1 MLTAYRPCLSGGF
14 GRRPRLKTTIILD
27 PSSLDGPSQDE
38 WLTFLQFAIGVL
50 GIDAFVISSSPLPE
64 IPVEDFAYI
73 SDSAALSRKLLLNVP
88 LIFVQPHVAPSKV
101 DPYFYW
107 KLQVNGNGEDVFQPV
122 AHTVSLISS
131 IFRGDEFLRGFIDNC
146 AGLNGY
152 HDCEHFLIRA
162 GSPGMEHAR
171 LMAHVQNWPSAIYL
185 NLARDPGL
193 YEVWNL
199 GARLA
204 TGRYLSNA
212 NIDDRRAP
220 EHLKHLCKVLDS
232 DPEVDVASTALR
244 VTSQRN
250 LPWEESADCPVWF
263 GDAGDQRLAVNGL
276 FKDSAGGLVSRNL
289 PNCMPLW
296 RRNLHARVGRFDE
309 KRYGP
314 SADWAFWLQAGGLG
328 SLFHLSSQPLGLYLR
343 DEESYWHREPENRE
357 VDRRIAAEFAPLA
370 KPGLAPQTRMG
381 HWPART
387 LGEELDAALNLLR
400 AGAVYEGVG
409 GLINAACRQD
419 FHGES
424 ARALVAKVAERF
436 LGCGDF
442 MALAARYRD
451 ARGQG
456 HLPELAL
463 FNVLTELVHAFNP
476 EALGVG
482 AAKIARRLG
491 LACIDLHECRGDV
504 KGLLLLAL
512 LARRQGDTDSEQALL
527 RHAHQADSAQYWG
540 MLQSVYRFSRPL
552 PEFCAMLSELPSL
565 PFLERPA
572 HDHQLVYYPS
582 FPGNAY
588 QKLLYQPLLAAGG
601 LVWGTSD
608 EHAFLNVDLLHGA
621 DNILHVHWINRLFRP
636 QYGNAGVVAPSPQA
650 FLDGLA
656 KQKQRG
662 FKIYWTVHN
671 RLSHES
677 ADQAAEIAFRQA
689 LYRLSDRVFVHHPLA
704 ASLLD
709 WLPDCDKL
717 CLCEHGHYDMDAAAR
732 VSRSEARSQLGLQ
745 ADDFVVTHLGNI
757 RDYKGLADY
766 LPMMLELLGALPRM
780 KLVIAGRIASSAVR
794 EWLTEHSHERM
805 IVVDGY
811 LSDEELV
818 RHMRAAD
825 FGFLSYSAILTSG
838 SLVHWLSCGRPVLAP
853 GIGTIPGYLV
863 DGWNGFS
870 YRDAAMLRR
879 LLAYCQALPD
889 GECDRLAAN
898 ALATAQQ
905 LDWRMW
911 RSESDEAGGTKIA
924 SLTQRSLLIH

>member
-1 MLTAYRPCLSGGF
+1 MANSRDSTRGLGWTAGFVSELVLDLSRLNNAAQEKWLAFVQFSIEVLGVYPTIDRLSG
-14 GRRPRLKTTIILD
+14 I
-27 PSSLDGPSQDE
+27 PSEPQSN
-38 WLTFLQFAIGVL
+38 
-50 GIDAFVISSSPLPE
+50 
-64 IPVEDFAYI
+64 FAYI

-88 LIFVQPHVAPSKV
+88 LIYIQPNSAPFQI
-101 DPYFYW
+101 DAYFYW
-107 KLQVNGNGEDVFQPV
+107 MLRKHGREIGAFEPIP
-122 AHTVSLISS
+122 HPVSLISS
-131 IFRGDEFLRGFIDNC
+131 VFRGDEFLPGFLENC
-146 AGLNGY
+146 SNLHGY
-152 HDCEHFLIRA
+152 RNCEHFLIRA

-171 LMAHVQNWPSAIYL
+171 LIAHVQNWPSAIYL
-185 NLARDPGL
+185 NLAQDPGL

-220 EHLKHLCKVLDS
+220 EHLKHLCEVLDVDS
-232 DPEVDVASTALR
+232 EVDVASTALR
-244 VTSQRN
+244 VTRQRN
-250 LPWEESADCPVWF
+250 LSWEDSTDCAVWF
-263 GDAGDQRLAVNGL
+263 GDAGDQRVAVDGL
-276 FKDSAGGLVSRNL
+276 FKDSAKGLVSRNL
-289 PNCMPLW
+289 PNCMPVW
-296 RRNLHARVGRFDE
+296 RRSLHARVGRFDE

-328 SLFHLSSQPLGLYLR
+328 SQFHLSMQSLGLYLR

-357 VDRRIAAEFAPLA
+357 VDRRIAEEFAPLA
-370 KPGLAPQTRMG
+370 EPAPQLGKG
-381 HWPART
+381 HVPART
-387 LGEELDAALNLLR
+387 LGEVLDAALNLLR

-409 GLINAACRQD
+409 GLIHAAWRED
-419 FHGES
+419 FLGES
-424 ARALVAKVAERF
+424 AQALVVKVAERF
-436 LGCGDF
+436 LGCSDF
-442 MALAARYRD
+442 VALAARYRD
-451 ARGQG
+451 ARSQG
-456 HLPELAL
+456 HLFELAL
-463 FNVLTELVHAFNP
+463 FNVLTDLVHAFNP
-476 EALGVG
+476 ETLGAG
-482 AAKIARRLG
+482 AARIVRVLG

-504 KGLLLLAL
+504 RGLLLLAL
-512 LARRQGDTDSEQALL
+512 LARRQGDADLEQVVL
-527 RHAHQADSAQYWG
+527 RHVHRADSAQFWG

-552 PEFCAMLSELPSL
+552 PELCATVSELPSQ
-565 PFLERPA
+565 PSLERPA

-608 EHAFLNVDLLHGA
+608 EHAFLNVDLLQGA

-636 QYGNAGVVAPSPQA
+636 RNENPGVVSPSPQA
-650 FLDGLA
+650 FLDALA
-656 KQKQRG
+656 KQKLRG
-662 FKIYWTVHN
+662 FKVYWTIHN

-677 ADQAAEIAFRQA
+677 ADQAVEITFRQA
-689 LYRLSDRVFVHHPLA
+689 LYGLSDRVFVHHPLA

-717 CLCEHGHYDMDAAAR
+717 CLCEHGHYDMDAAAT

-766 LPMMLELLGALPRM
+766 LPMILELLAAFPRM
-780 KLVIAGRIASSAVR
+780 KLVIAGRIASNAVR
-794 EWLTEHSHERM
+794 AWLTEHSHGRM

-853 GIGTIPGYLV
+853 AIGTIPGYLV

-870 YRDAAMLRR
+870 YRDAGMLRR
-879 LLAYCQALPD
+879 LLAYCQALPQ
-889 GECDRLAAN
+889 GECDRLGAN
-898 ALATAQQ
+898 ALATARQ

-911 RSESDEAGGTKIA
+911 RAKPDGARDTKIA
-924 SLTQRSLLIH
+924 SLAQRSLLIH